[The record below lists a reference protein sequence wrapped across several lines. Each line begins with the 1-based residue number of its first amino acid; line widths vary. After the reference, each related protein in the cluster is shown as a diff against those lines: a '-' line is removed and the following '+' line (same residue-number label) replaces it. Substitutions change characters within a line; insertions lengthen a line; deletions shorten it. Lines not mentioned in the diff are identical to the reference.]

1 MISGH
6 SRVVFLVVV
15 ALSIILACA
24 GCKDSR
30 GSSTQEAGGTA
41 AVSPGGP
48 PPGGGPLA
56 PAAALS
62 PLAVTSGRAPV
73 ALARDADFL
82 YAAGVEALGGGDIEW
97 RIEKTRLTDGAPFGL
112 FGSSGVVT
120 ENPSPGDDRP
130 TALAVDDTFLY
141 VVGFDEQPG
150 AGDSQWRIEKRLL
163 ANGQQARS
171 FGVDGVVI
179 ENPSALDDRAMAI
192 AIQSGFL
199 YIAGFSRDPDGN
211 PIWRIEKR
219 DASDG
224 LLAPFRGTHEETGV
238 LTSAIGQP
246 IAMALNVRYMV
257 IAGTDWRIEKRELT
271 TGALE
276 LDFDQDG
283 ILIAGAG
290 SGQPT
295 ALVLDQNDLFIT
307 GYDER
312 SPGDLEWRIEK
323 RNFFS
328 GGINPGFGLNG
339 VMTENPSTGDDR
351 PMSLA
356 LDDFK
361 SLFLAGF
368 DERRG
373 PGDFQWRIEKRN
385 PQGFLDTSFGR
396 AGVMTEDFGPLD
408 DEAAAIVVDPLQLHV
423 AGFSEGPAA
432 GNFEWRVLRVR
443 H

>member
-1 MISGH
+1 MQ
-6 SRVVFLVVV
+6 
-15 ALSIILACA
+15 
-24 GCKDSR
+24 
-30 GSSTQEAGGTA
+30 TAGGSTPVA
-41 AVSPGGP
+41 PSVP
-48 PPGGGPLA
+48 PPGGGGPIA
-56 PAAALS
+56 PAAALA
-62 PLAVTSGRAPV
+62 PLPVTSGQAPV

-82 YAAGVEALGGGDIEW
+82 YAVGVQAIAPGDLGW
-97 RIEKTRLTDGAPFGL
+97 RIEKTRLSDGALFTQFGP
-112 FGSSGVVT
+112 GGAVT

-130 TALAVDDTFLY
+130 TALAVDDSFLY
-141 VVGFDEQPG
+141 VAGFDERPG
-150 AGDSQWRIEKRLL
+150 AGDAEWRIEKRVV
-163 ANGQQARS
+163 ASGQLVKS
-171 FGVDGVVI
+171 FGEDGVAV
-179 ENPSALDDRAMAI
+179 ENPSPLDDRPAAI

-199 YIAGFSRDPDGN
+199 YIAGFSRDPDGQ
-211 PIWRIEKR
+211 PVWRIEKR
-219 DASDG
+219 TASDG
-224 LLAPFRGTHEETGV
+224 KLAPFLGIHEETGV
-238 LTSAIGQP
+238 ITSVVGQP

-257 IAGTDWRIEKRELT
+257 VVGSDWRIEKRELSN
-271 TGALE
+271 GSFE

-283 ILIAGAG
+283 VLIAGAG

-295 ALVLDQNDLFIT
+295 ALVLDQNDLFIA
-307 GYDER
+307 GYDEF
-312 SPGDLEWRIEK
+312 SPGDIEWRIEK

-339 VMTENPSTGDDR
+339 VVTENPSTGDDR
-351 PMSLA
+351 PMSLE

-385 PQGFLDTSFGR
+385 QQGSLDTSFGR
-396 AGVMTEDFGPLD
+396 AGVIDEDFGPLD

-432 GNFEWRVLRVR
+432 GNFEWRVLRIR